1 MERNMRRIALALA
14 AMMMAVPA
22 LADGPSGP
30 VCDARSEVLGHLAG
44 KYHESPVALGLA
56 TNGGVVELLT
66 AVDGKTWTIVITLPN
81 GQTCL
86 VAAGENWENQPQAAL
101 GTES

>member
-1 MERNMRRIALALA
+1 MRRTVLAMAATLLA
-14 AMMMAVPA
+14 APA
-22 LADGPSGP
+22 LANGPSGP

-44 KYHESPVALGLA
+44 KYSENPVALGLA

-66 AVDGKTWTIVITLPN
+66 AADGTTWTIVITMPN

-86 VAAGENWENQPQAAL
+86 VAAGESWEAKPQVAL
-101 GTES
+101 GVES

>member
-1 MERNMRRIALALA
+1 MRRIAFALA
-14 AMMMAVPA
+14 AVMLASPA
-22 LADGPSGP
+22 FADGDAPNGP
-30 VCDARSEVLGHLAG
+30 VCDARKEVLGHLEG
-44 KYHESPVALGLA
+44 KYHENPTALGLA

-66 AVDGKTWTIVITLPN
+66 AADGKTWTIVITLPN

-86 VAAGENWENQPQAAL
+86 VAAGESWENKPRVAL

>member
-1 MERNMRRIALALA
+1 MRRIALALA
-14 AMMMAVPA
+14 ALTFAAPA

-30 VCDARSEVLGHLAG
+30 VCDARKEVLGHLSG
-44 KYHESPVALGLA
+44 KYSENPVALGLA

-66 AVDGKTWTIVITLPN
+66 ANDGKTWTIVITLPN

-86 VAAGENWENQPQAAL
+86 VAAGENWENKPRAAL
-101 GTES
+101 GIES

>member
-1 MERNMRRIALALA
+1 MRRITLALT
-14 AMMMAVPA
+14 AMMLASPA
-22 LADGPSGP
+22 LADGNAPNGP
-30 VCDARSEVLGHLAG
+30 VCDARKEVIGHLSG
-44 KYHESPVALGLA
+44 KYSENPVALGLA

-66 AVDGKTWTIVITLPN
+66 AADGKTWTIVITLPN

-86 VAAGENWENQPQAAL
+86 VAAGENWETKPRAAL

>member
-1 MERNMRRIALALA
+1 MRRIAVALTALMLAS
-14 AMMMAVPA
+14 PA
-22 LADGPSGP
+22 LADGDGPNGP
-30 VCDARSEVLGHLAG
+30 VCDGRKEVLSHLEG
-44 KYHESPVALGLA
+44 KYHENPTALGLA

-66 AVDGKTWTIVITLPN
+66 AADGKTWTIVITLPN

-86 VAAGENWENQPQAAL
+86 VAAGENWESKPRAAL

>member
-1 MERNMRRIALALA
+1 MRRIALAVTAVMLA
-14 AMMMAVPA
+14 SPA
-22 LADGPSGP
+22 LADGNAPNGP
-30 VCDARSEVLGHLAG
+30 VCDARKEVLGHLAG
-44 KYHESPVALGLA
+44 KYHENPTALGLA

-66 AVDGKTWTIVITLPN
+66 AADGKTWTIVITLPN

-86 VAAGENWENQPQAAL
+86 VAAGENWETKPRVAL